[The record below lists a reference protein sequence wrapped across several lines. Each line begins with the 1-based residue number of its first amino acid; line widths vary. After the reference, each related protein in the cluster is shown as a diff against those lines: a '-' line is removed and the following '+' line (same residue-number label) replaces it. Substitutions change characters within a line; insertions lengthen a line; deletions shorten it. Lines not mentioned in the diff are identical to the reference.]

1 MKRMLLWLNAI
12 FILCSSSPAQ
22 NSTDVPGIDTLASR
36 VKLFGETLPQ
46 EKVYLHIDNTCYF
59 VGDTI
64 WYKGYVTRSDKGTL
78 TYPIRGIAHAG
89 RLSGGTPATGNA
101 GRHGTRCFSA
111 HRLPVRWILRTARL
125 YALDAELRPLRA
137 SSLSLHRRDV
147 L

>member
-1 MKRMLLWLNAI
+1 MQDETQKKNIMKRMLLWLNVI

-78 TYPIRGIAHAG
+78 TDLSRILYVELLCRPAFPVAG
-89 RLSGGTPATGNA
+89 VPPDNRPA
-101 GRHGTRCFSA
+101 
-111 HRLPVRWILRTARL
+111 
-125 YALDAELRPLRA
+125 
-137 SSLSLHRRDV
+137 
-147 L
+147 

>member
-1 MKRMLLWLNAI
+1 MKRMLLWLNVI

-78 TYPIRGIAHAG
+78 TDLSRILYVELLTPDGYLVERQQLEMTAQHTVLFSSPTPCTPDITNCAPIRVG
-89 RLSGGTPATGNA
+89 
-101 GRHGTRCFSA
+101 C
-111 HRLPVRWILRTARL
+111 
-125 YALDAELRPLRA
+125 
-137 SSLSLHRRDV
+137 
-147 L
+147 